1 MTRSLAA
8 EWARDNIRVNCV
20 APGLIKTDM
29 SNSVR
34 HQLTTS
40 CQTPLEPYSSRFK
53 LFFYTLRYSVY
64 ICRYVI
70 IFMNL
75 KNQNNLQL
83 EHNKYIYIETNI
95 IYILY
100 IYIITYLHIL
110 VS

>member
-1 MTRSLAA
+1 
-8 EWARDNIRVNCV
+8 
-20 APGLIKTDM
+20 
-29 SNSVR
+29 
-34 HQLTTS
+34 
-40 CQTPLEPYSSRFK
+40 
-53 LFFYTLRYSVY
+53 
-64 ICRYVI
+64 
-70 IFMNL
+70 MNL